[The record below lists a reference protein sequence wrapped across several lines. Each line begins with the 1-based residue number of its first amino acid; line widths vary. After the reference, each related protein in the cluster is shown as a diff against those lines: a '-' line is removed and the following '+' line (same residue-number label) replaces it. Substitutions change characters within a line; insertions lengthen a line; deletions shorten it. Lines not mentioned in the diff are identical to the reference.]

1 MQLTKSVSK
10 STLFE
15 MNYLTNFGLQKKTRT
30 NKILSQNLAN
40 WCFISEES
48 LISFCLGVVLKQVFS
63 FDKFYGATHRKIE
76 TPAFAFKEVE
86 DFENIR
92 VPLHTHENA
101 HFLFVVKGE
110 YEATV
115 KDKKQSF
122 STSSMVYYPA
132 GTTHRDHFY
141 TEGER
146 RFMTVSLTSEITQKL
161 SEEINFIDY
170 SIDFNSAEISWLGNR
185 ICRELQ
191 TPDSLTP
198 IVLDAMA
205 NELLVYSA
213 RNLDKSDK
221 PPAWLKKA
229 YELINDCCTESITIT
244 EIAAAVGVH
253 SMHLARTFRKFFN
266 SSPGE
271 YLRKCRIEL
280 ATNLLLNSKKPLIDI
295 ALTTGFTDQSHFTQC
310 FKQST
315 GITPAQF
322 RQMHNS

>member
-1 MQLTKSVSK
+1 LKRV
-10 STLFE
+10 FP
-15 MNYLTNFGLQKKTRT
+15 FG
-30 NKILSQNLAN
+30 
-40 WCFISEES
+40 
-48 LISFCLGVVLKQVFS
+48 
-63 FDKFYGATHRKIE
+63 KFYGATHRKIE

-86 DFENIR
+86 DFDNIE

-101 HFLFVVKGE
+101 HFLFVIKGE

-122 STSSMVYYPA
+122 SASAMLYYPA

-146 RFMTVSLTSEITQKL
+146 RFMTVSLTSETNKNL
-161 SEEINFIDY
+161 SQEINFIDH
-170 SIDFNSAEISWLGNR
+170 STDFNCAEISWLGKR

-191 TPDSLTP
+191 TPDSLTS

-213 RNLDKSDK
+213 RNLDKSEK
-221 PPAWLKKA
+221 PPAWLRRA
-229 YELINDCCTESITIT
+229 YELINDRCTEPITIA
-244 EIAAAVGVH
+244 EIAASVGVH
-253 SMHLARTFRKFFN
+253 SIHLARTFRRFFN
-266 SSPGE
+266 CSPGE

-280 ATNLLLNSKKPLIDI
+280 ATNLLLNSKKTLVDI
-295 ALTTGFTDQSHFTQC
+295 ALTTGFSDQSQFTQS

-315 GITPAQF
+315 GFTPAKF
-322 RQMHNS
+322 RQTHNS